1 MRSNKQLRELVHSI
15 TDFESRERHSTK
27 PFTPHFMDVIVSK
40 DLPQLYSQ
48 QELNQIQNLSSI
60 CNKNIKEEEEEE
72 EKEKKEIDVTPEK
85 KKPRTRL
92 SFKPGKGSM
101 SKEAS
106 ESKRVATLPFP
117 RSLSPPR
124 SVVLALRVDSIKD

>member
-1 MRSNKQLRELVHSI
+1 
-15 TDFESRERHSTK
+15 
-27 PFTPHFMDVIVSK
+27 MDVIVSK

-48 QELNQIQNLSSI
+48 QELNQIQDLSSI
-60 CNKNIKEEEEEE
+60 CNKNIEEEEEEE
-72 EKEKKEIDVTPEK
+72 EKEKKEIDVTPEN

-92 SFKPGKGSM
+92 SFKPGKGSV

-106 ESKRVATLPFP
+106 ESKRAATLPFP

>member
-1 MRSNKQLRELVHSI
+1 MRSNKQLWELVHSI
-15 TDFESRERHSTK
+15 TDFESSEKHSTK

-48 QELNQIQNLSSI
+48 QELNQIQDLSSI
-60 CNKNIKEEEEEE
+60 CNKNIEEE

-85 KKPRTRL
+85 KKPRTGF
-92 SFKPGKGSM
+92 SFNPRKGSM

-106 ESKRVATLPFP
+106 ESKRVSTLPFP

-124 SVVLALRVDSIKD
+124 SVVLALPVDCIKD